1 MYYSDKVTDEKLKKL
16 EKRIARMYQGA
27 YAEMAETWDKYI
39 NGYDEDGAIK
49 NVHHKSLKER
59 YDKEYQAFL
68 DGAYTEAEFKAWYR
82 TQIERGEGYA
92 KMRDQLAKRMTNA
105 NMVASAYIND
115 ATPSVYTLN
124 RDYEAYRINNAYGVD
139 FHLGDEMTERRL
151 IGQDN
156 HIEFKTTSVNPTRDY
171 NWNREQIHK
180 ALTAGIMQGK
190 SIDKLTDAYMQV
202 MKRNRSSA
210 IRNARTSFTSAQ
222 NAGRIETYY
231 RATEMG
237 ISLTKEWIAN
247 HDAHTR
253 DSHAHLDGERV
264 AYDMPFS
271 NGLRYPADPEGIP
284 AEVYNCRCT
293 MRAVLPK
300 INDGKLGQKYQNEIE
315 EKEKTIER
323 FDLGS
328 LSKTMGIIDGELT
341 PAMINIIA
349 ENDIDKQMYQI
360 NELVSPYFDRTT
372 NWNGK
377 TKINNKLYG
386 AYGGYDIITN
396 EIELKENTPL
406 KSKIHEIIHGYCIY
420 DEEYASPKTIKIEE
434 GAVELLAEEICKEN
448 GVIAKNRTYKK
459 AVKELKYI
467 AKVNNMSYIEV
478 SKAIIN
484 TPSSKMLDRYNQ
496 LKKK

>member
-16 EKRIARMYQGA
+16 EKRIAKMYQGA

-59 YDKEYQAFL
+59 YEQEYQAFL

-92 KMRDQLAKRMTNA
+92 KMRDQLANRMTNA

-151 IGQDN
+151 IGNDN

-293 MRAVLPK
+293 MRAVIPK
-300 INDGKLGQKYQNEIE
+300 INDGRLNYKEANTSKPFINVNSRNIETNSDIIKLAINQFQTTDELYMEAFSIE
-315 EKEKTIER
+315 EEYGYE
-323 FDLGS
+323 
-328 LSKTMGIIDGELT
+328 
-341 PAMINIIA
+341 NICTHG
-349 ENDIDKQMYQI
+349 
-360 NELVSPYFDRTT
+360 DRQ
-372 NWNGK
+372 
-377 TKINNKLYG
+377 
-386 AYGGYDIITN
+386 
-396 EIELKENTPL
+396 
-406 KSKIHEIIHGYCIY
+406 S
-420 DEEYASPKTIKIEE
+420 
-434 GAVELLAEEICKEN
+434 
-448 GVIAKNRTYKK
+448 
-459 AVKELKYI
+459 
-467 AKVNNMSYIEV
+467 MQ
-478 SKAIIN
+478 AIIN
-484 TPSSKMLDRYNQ
+484 GVAKNLNAKEYARHLRDNLKWSGKDLKLCACETGRGENSFAQQLSKELGIKVKAPDDDVYYIPEDGTVFVGSPHSNMGTWRVFVNGVEE
-496 LKKK
+496 K